1 MPSSSVSYRTLFSLP
16 GGTFVAVSALA
27 RLPLAMSQLGTLLL
41 VSSPQVSGRLGP
53 GGLAAG
59 VVALAIAIGSPF
71 FGALTDRH
79 GQRVVLLAQSLV
91 GGTALIAEGL
101 AAVMGAA
108 WPVVAVMGGLAGF
121 FLPQIGTMAR
131 VRWRA
136 MGAANPTMEA
146 GILETSFAWEGA
158 LSLIHI

>member
-1 MPSSSVSYRTLFSLP
+1 MSLSLRGPPHALQFRELPHLFSLP

-71 FGALTDRH
+71 L
-79 GQRVVLLAQSLV
+79 VL
-91 GGTALIAEGL
+91 
-101 AAVMGAA
+101 
-108 WPVVAVMGGLAGF
+108 
-121 FLPQIGTMAR
+121 
-131 VRWRA
+131 
-136 MGAANPTMEA
+136 
-146 GILETSFAWEGA
+146 
-158 LSLIHI
+158 

>member
-71 FGALTDRH
+71 FWCSDGPSRSACRAACAVSGRWHSPDR
-79 GQRVVLLAQSLV
+79 
-91 GGTALIAEGL
+91 
-101 AAVMGAA
+101 
-108 WPVVAVMGGLAGF
+108 
-121 FLPQIGTMAR
+121 
-131 VRWRA
+131 
-136 MGAANPTMEA
+136 
-146 GILETSFAWEGA
+146 
-158 LSLIHI
+158 

>member
-71 FGALTDRH
+71 FG
-79 GQRVVLLAQSLV
+79 
-91 GGTALIAEGL
+91 GGRSDGPSRSACR
-101 AAVMGAA
+101 AAC
-108 WPVVAVMGGLAGF
+108 AVSG
-121 FLPQIGTMAR
+121 
-131 VRWRA
+131 
-136 MGAANPTMEA
+136 
-146 GILETSFAWEGA
+146 
-158 LSLIHI
+158 